1 MGVRNGKQDKMK
13 MEEKTWN
20 QIDSKALEEIEDGNQ
35 STIEDAIKGRK
46 KQHEK
51 NADIYGFSQL

>member
-13 MEEKTWN
+13 IEEKTWK
-20 QIDSKALEEIEDGNQ
+20 QIANKALEEIEAGNQ

-51 NADIYGFSQL
+51 NLKVD

>member
-51 NADIYGFSQL
+51 NLKVD